1 MSAPETDVDDDDGE
15 DTEEDTD
22 ARHGDEYGQGDA
34 RGKGTCETETMG
46 DLEQSASTANY
57 SQPIIWR
64 VTLAD
69 PVGDESLRELQH
81 FFEFLEIK
89 KKYKN
94 KA

>member
-34 RGKGTCETETMG
+34 RGKGTYETETRS
-46 DLEQSASTANY
+46 DLEQSASNSAHY
-57 SQPIIWR
+57 SQQLIWR
-64 VTLAD
+64 VTFAD
-69 PVGDESLRELQH
+69 PVGDEIIRGLQH

-89 KKYKN
+89 
-94 KA
+94 

>member
-46 DLEQSASTANY
+46 VSISQSASNTANY
-57 SQPIIWR
+57 SQHIIWR

-89 KKYKN
+89 KKV
-94 KA
+94 